1 VTTPVSERQEILD
14 DVSTVAIRDL
24 VGAWRSLSLTDLDFA
39 EVMTATFVEIAN
51 NYSGVAADL
60 AATWYV
66 ESAPSIAWEP
76 LVAPGPSVEAL
87 TNSASWA
94 LGADGEKALNR
105 MSGTLQNSVFTG
117 ARDTIVLNVE
127 QEPGARWVRHA
138 RADACGF
145 CRLLAT
151 RHDNPRYWYK
161 SSISAI
167 DVVGRS
173 GRPRGK
179 RPAGSTGYHDHC
191 RCIAVE
197 VRPGQGYAPPDYV
210 KAWNKEYGDAWDES
224 ETGELREVLAIWRK
238 KYGAR

>member
-1 VTTPVSERQEILD
+1 MTTPVSERQEILD

-138 RADACGF
+138 RADACAF

-151 RHDNPRYWYK
+151 RNDNPRYWYK
-161 SSISAI
+161 SAQSAI
-167 DVVGRS
+167 DVVGR
-173 GRPRGK
+173 RGHQ
-179 RPAGSTGYHDHC
+179 RGNRAVGATGYHDHC
-191 RCIAVE
+191 RCMAVE
-197 VRPGQGYAPPDYV
+197 VRPGSGYTPPDYV
-210 KAWNKEYGDAWDES
+210 KAWNDEYAKARANAGRGDLNSILSA
-224 ETGELREVLAIWRK
+224 WRK
-238 KYGAR
+238 QGAR